1 MAYTNITGNDIKSLN
16 PRDEVAMEV
25 LSHLIEKYEK
35 TNIGIAPVVKRAYE
49 YADAMLEQ
57 SANIRNANQ
66 EGAGTSIADAS
77 AGTSSGD
84 TAIVT
89 ALSAIATKIESNNNT
104 TELTAVATALGTTLK
119 VDNPDDEE
127 FDVAGAGSILKTS
140 LNDASNIESVVGF
153 LSGNQNNAPVK
164 TTIAALVTLVENVQK
179 TSASSILNWIMHHGT
194 ININDLDSFLDAYS
208 QDIWNSFNTD
218 SLFETTGAW
227 YPKIVNIITSK
238 VKAEALR

>member
-1 MAYTNITGNDIKSLN
+1 MAYTNITANDIKSLN

-84 TAIVT
+84 A
-89 ALSAIATKIESNNNT
+89 AIADVLSTIANKIEANKNT

-119 VDNPDDEE
+119 VDNPSGEQ
-127 FDVAGAGSILKTS
+127 FDVAGAGSISKTS
-140 LNDASNIESVVGF
+140 LNDASTIESVVGF

-164 TTIAALVTLVENVQK
+164 TTIAALVTLIENIQK

-194 ININDLDSFLDAYS
+194 IDIDDLDSFLDAYS

-227 YPKIVNIITSK
+227 YPKIVDIITSK